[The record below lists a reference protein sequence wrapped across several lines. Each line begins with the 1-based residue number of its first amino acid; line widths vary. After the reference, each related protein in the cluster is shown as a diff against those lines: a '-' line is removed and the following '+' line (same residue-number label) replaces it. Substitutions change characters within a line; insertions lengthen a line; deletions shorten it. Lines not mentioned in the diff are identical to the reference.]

1 MSDNTTTKTIYCGI
15 ERLFLLFLAVY
26 LLKNAEYM
34 TTFNLSPFVPTW
46 TDRFLLISLST
57 ITALKLFFLLISDSQ
72 SRRKWLRLML
82 CAFPIALL
90 WLLVYLNIKY
100 IFLVYL
106 SILTLGCIGTDYRTL
121 LKVQVC
127 VVGAV
132 VLSAALCC
140 MVGAIENRIYWGH
153 GTIRSSFGYT
163 YPTNM
168 AAYYVFIVIAAWV
181 AWDEVWDPVFLLPGL
196 LSLFVSGVIAD
207 SKTSLLC
214 SLLFLAAVLW
224 CWLLRNKSETGIM
237 RIQNWFGLLCRISF
251 PLCGIVAIILT
262 VAYHQELPYM
272 DVLNDWTSNRLA
284 QQTDAFYKYG
294 VHLLGNAFEMRG
306 LTSVFPVLNYNY
318 VDCSYLQL
326 LLRCGVLAFL
336 VYMVLWPIMT
346 DAAIKAGKYRLSIGL
361 ALIALHSLSEHRF
374 LVADYNLF
382 FIAPFSVLT
391 VHFFPCYDVPSL
403 SPERAKTYKKHI
415 AAILTG
421 GLLILPLLFC
431 WKPIL
436 SGGRTLW
443 NVLLSPNLTLQLYQ
457 RRSAFLVSIG
467 ILYACVFLTFLIYKI
482 VSAILCGEKLKL
494 GYAFGLLLCLIVGS
508 VVLVKANGRL
518 DQAMSE
524 FDDVLEEDKAFVAMA
539 KKIDGMQLYDAE
551 LPMLVGRRYGGIST
565 SFYNGEDLARLHNL
579 AVITDSD
586 NQWPSMFQYGFS
598 YAEITDHRAVYTDSP
613 ELIQL
618 MEGAGYNPVPYYSKE
633 MTVNME
639 SLAEWNQTTLDSNG
653 SIIISA
659 DYPIMNVPDVNLR
672 HGQYRFCF
680 DLSLKHGL
688 ADATDLNDE
697 DTCLLLRFTDNSG
710 ARQLFEQSVNYGQ
723 FDSSGHL
730 ELLVTSWFDAAGVE
744 FNLIPEEGVV
754 LELSSVTFR
763 IIA

>member
-1 MSDNTTTKTIYCGI
+1 
-15 ERLFLLFLAVY
+15 
-26 LLKNAEYM
+26 
-34 TTFNLSPFVPTW
+34 
-46 TDRFLLISLST
+46 
-57 ITALKLFFLLISDSQ
+57 
-72 SRRKWLRLML
+72 ML